1 MPISELKLA
10 KELIRRPSITP
21 KDAGAINILAK
32 KLRSLGFKCQLIN
45 FKNIKNLYAKLGK
58 SSPNFCYAGHTD
70 VVPPGNISDWS
81 VNPFK
86 PTVKNNKLIGRG
98 ANDMKAS
105 IACFVA
111 AVSRFKAKN
120 KKFNGS
126 ISLLITGDEE
136 GVAINGTKRVV
147 EYLKR
152 KREKINF
159 CLVGEPTNP
168 NKLGEMIKI
177 GRRGSITGRLTI
189 TGTQGHVAYPHR
201 ANNPSNTIV
210 NILKRIKETKLDNGT
225 KKVVKYLKR
234 KKEKI
239 NFCLVG
245 EPTNPNK
252 LGEMIKIGR
261 RGSITGRLT
270 VIGTQGHVAYPHIAN
285 NPSNTL
291 VKILKKIKEVK
302 LDKGTKNFQPS
313 NLEITKINID
323 NHTDNVIPGS
333 ANAVFNIRY
342 NDKHSSSSLKRKL
355 NKIFRS
361 ITRKAKCK
369 FNIKYEVSG
378 EAFLTK
384 PNKTTYMI
392 QNTIKK
398 ITGIKP
404 KLSTAGG
411 TSDARFIRKIA
422 PCLEFGLVGK
432 TMHKIDESVPL
443 PDLKKLTN
451 IYLNILENYFK

>member
-21 KDAGAINILAK
+21 KDAGTINLLAK
-32 KLRSLGFKCQLIN
+32 NLRSLGFKCQIIN
-45 FKNIKNLYAKLGK
+45 FKNIKNLYAKFGK

-86 PTVKNNKLIGRG
+86 PAVKNNKLIGRG

-105 IACFVA
+105 IACFVS
-111 AVSRFKAKN
+111 AVSKFRAKN

-136 GVAINGTKRVV
+136 GIAINGTKRVV

-168 NKLGEMIKI
+168 NKLGEMIKV

-189 TGTQGHVAYPHR
+189 IGTQGHVAYPHR
-201 ANNPSNTIV
+201 ANNPSNS
-210 NILKRIKETKLDNGT
+210 
-225 KKVVKYLKR
+225 
-234 KKEKI
+234 
-239 NFCLVG
+239 
-245 EPTNPNK
+245 
-252 LGEMIKIGR
+252 M
-261 RGSITGRLT
+261 
-270 VIGTQGHVAYPHIAN
+270 
-285 NPSNTL
+285 
-291 VKILKKIKEVK
+291 VKILKKLKEIKF
-302 LDKGTKNFQPS
+302 DKGTKNYQPS

-323 NHTDNVIPGS
+323 NHADNVIPGS
-333 ANAVFNIRY
+333 AEAVFNIRF
-342 NDKHSSSSLKRKL
+342 NNRHSSSSLKRKL
-355 NKIFRS
+355 NAMLKS
-361 ITRKAKCK
+361 ITKKAKCR

-378 EAFLTK
+378 EAIITK

-398 ITGIKP
+398 ITKIKP
-404 KLSTAGG
+404 KLSTTGG

-432 TMHKIDESVPL
+432 TMHKIDESVSL
-443 PDLKKLTN
+443 SDLKKLTS
-451 IYLNILENYFK
+451 IYQNILENYFK

>member
-10 KELIRRPSITP
+10 KELIRKPSITP
-21 KDAGAINILAK
+21 KDAGAINLLAK
-32 KLRSLGFKCQLIN
+32 NLRSLGFNCKIIN

-81 VNPFK
+81 VNPFR
-86 PTVKNNKLIGRG
+86 PVVKNNKLIGRG

-111 AVSRFKAKN
+111 AVSKFKTQN
-120 KKFNGS
+120 KKFKGS

-136 GVAINGTKRVV
+136 GIAINGTKRVV
-147 EYLKR
+147 KYLKR

-159 CLVGEPTNP
+159 CLVGEPTN
-168 NKLGEMIKI
+168 
-177 GRRGSITGRLTI
+177 
-189 TGTQGHVAYPHR
+189 Q
-201 ANNPSNTIV
+201 
-210 NILKRIKETKLDNGT
+210 
-225 KKVVKYLKR
+225 
-234 KKEKI
+234 
-239 NFCLVG
+239 
-245 EPTNPNK
+245 NK

-270 VIGTQGHVAYPHIAN
+270 VIGSQGHVAYPHRAN
-285 NPSNTL
+285 NPSNTMI
-291 VKILKKIKEVK
+291 KILKRIKELK
-302 LDKGTKNFQPS
+302 LDRGTKNFQPS

-323 NHTDNVIPGS
+323 NHADNVIPGS
-333 ANAVFNIRY
+333 ANAVFNIRF
-342 NDKHSSSSLKRKL
+342 NDRHSAGSLKRKL
-355 NKIFRS
+355 NNIFRS
-361 ITRKAKCK
+361 ITKKAKCK
-369 FNIKYEVSG
+369 FRIQYEVSG
-378 EAFLTK
+378 ESFLTK

-404 KLSTAGG
+404 KLSTSGG
-411 TSDARFIRKIA
+411 TSDARFIRNIA

-432 TMHKIDESVPL
+432 TMHKVDESVSVS
-443 PDLKKLTN
+443 DLKKLTK
-451 IYLNILENYFK
+451 IYQNILINYFK